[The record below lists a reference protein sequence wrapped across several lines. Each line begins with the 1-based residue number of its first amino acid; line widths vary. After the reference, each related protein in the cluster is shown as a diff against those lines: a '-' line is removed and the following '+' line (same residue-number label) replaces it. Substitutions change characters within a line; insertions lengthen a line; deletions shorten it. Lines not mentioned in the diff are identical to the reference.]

1 LEDQGEVAKMFAS
14 LFINN
19 PRVTVAR
26 VLVVALPTYAIAG
39 FTEKIFYIVPTIAMT
54 LMVANAIESGT
65 TSSRNRIEDEQAI
78 EDDADSSD
86 GLDADVG

>member
-1 LEDQGEVAKMFAS
+1 MVAKMFAS

-39 FTEKIFYIVPTIAMT
+39 LTEKIFYIVPTIAMT

-78 EDDADSSD
+78 EDDVDSSD

>member
-1 LEDQGEVAKMFAS
+1 MFAS

-19 PRVTVAR
+19 PSVTVAR

>member
-1 LEDQGEVAKMFAS
+1 
-14 LFINN
+14 
-19 PRVTVAR
+19 
-26 VLVVALPTYAIAG
+26 
-39 FTEKIFYIVPTIAMT
+39 MT

-78 EDDADSSD
+78 EDDADSSN